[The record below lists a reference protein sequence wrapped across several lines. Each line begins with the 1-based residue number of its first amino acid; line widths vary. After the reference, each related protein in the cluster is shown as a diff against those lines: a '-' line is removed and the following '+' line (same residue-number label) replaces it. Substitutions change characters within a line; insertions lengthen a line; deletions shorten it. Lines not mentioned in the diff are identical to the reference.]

1 MNITRKRL
9 RPLIG
14 AVAVASAVGLAL
26 SGCTTSGSTTP
37 TSAAGSTITEAQ
49 VNEATSFNYNT
60 PQGNLD
66 TNGYIWQMTQPQFFT
81 LQGDQYNIVHNKDL
95 GSYEK
100 VSDDPLTVKYTLNKG
115 LKWSDGKPMNADDL
129 MLGWAQSSGYYESA
143 TLDADGNPTKGT
155 QYFASAAGFPWS
167 SDIPKVSSDNLS
179 ITIKYTQPY
188 VDWEL
193 VNPIQFPA
201 HIVAKEAG
209 VSEADLMKAIQ
220 DTPKGDVNNPAP
232 ANATLKK
239 AASFINTGY
248 DATSMPKNKDLVVS
262 GGPLMVTGWTPK
274 QSMTFTKNPEYKG
287 DHEVK
292 FNKLVM
298 RFIGDA
304 NAQVTALQ
312 NGEVDAIQPQASAD
326 TVAALKKIKGVNVIQ
341 GNQAAYD
348 HLDLNFKSAVFSDP
362 TVRQAFLLTIPREQ
376 ILKAIVT
383 PVVPTA
389 KVLDSQI
396 WLPGQK
402 EYDNAVKNNGSSAF
416 DKVDIAKAKSLL
428 AGKTPTVKILYNTNN
443 PNRVNAFQAIQASA
457 KQAGFNVTD
466 GGSPDWST
474 LLTGGDYDASIFGWI
489 NPGAGN
495 AQIPQL
501 FQIGNSGNYNNFNN
515 QEASDLAVQSQST
528 LDPEKLDKIKL
539 QIDGLAFK
547 DGYGL
552 PLFQLPG
559 VFAASSKLQG
569 VKWFGGQN
577 GITWNVWDW
586 SKK

>member
-1 MNITRKRL
+1 M
-9 RPLIG
+9 G
-14 AVAVASAVGLAL
+14 AVAVAATASMVLA
-26 SGCTTSGSTTP
+26 GCTTSGSTTP
-37 TSAAGSTITEAQ
+37 TSTAGSTVTIAQ

-66 TNGYIWQMTQPQFFT
+66 TNGLIWQMTQPQFFT
-81 LQGDQYNIVHNKDL
+81 LDQSYNIVHNKDI

-100 VSDDPLTVKYTLNKG
+100 TSDDPLTVKYTLNKG
-115 LKWSDGKPMNADDL
+115 LKWSDGKPMTADDL
-129 MLGWAQSSGYYESA
+129 MLGWAQASGYYESA
-143 TLDADGNPTKGT
+143 TLDEEGNATKGV

-167 SDIPKVSSDNLS
+167 SEIPKVDADNLS
-179 ITIKYTQPY
+179 ITIKYTKPY

-201 HIVAKEAG
+201 HVVAKQAG
-209 VSEADLMKAIQ
+209 VSEADLMKAIK
-220 DTPKGDVNNPAP
+220 DTPQGNVDNPGP
-232 ANATLKK
+232 ANETLKK

-248 DATSMPKNKDLVVS
+248 DATAMPKNKDVLVS
-262 GGPLMVTGWTPK
+262 GGPLVVTGWTPK
-274 QSMTFTKNPEYKG
+274 QSMTFAKNADYTG
-287 DHEVK
+287 SHSVK
-292 FNKLVM
+292 FDKLVM

-326 TVAALKKIKGVNVIQ
+326 TIASLKKIKGANVIQ

-362 TVRQAFLLTIPREQ
+362 TVREAFLLTIPREQ
-376 ILKAIVT
+376 ILKAIV
-383 PVVPTA
+383 
-389 KVLDSQI
+389 SQI
-396 WLPGQK
+396 WLPDQK
-402 EYDNAVKNNGSSAF
+402 QYKAAVKQNGSSAY
-416 DKVDIAKAKSLL
+416 DKVDIAKATSLL
-428 AGKTPTVKILYNTNN
+428 AGKTPSVKILYNTNN

-495 AQIPQL
+495 AQLPQL
-501 FQIGNSGNYNNFNN
+501 FQIGNSGNYSNFNN

-528 LDPEKLDKIKL
+528 LDPSKLDEIKL
-539 QIDGLAFK
+539 KIDTLAFQNT
-547 DGYGL
+547 YGL

-559 VFAASSKLQG
+559 VFASSSKLQG

>member
-1 MNITRKRL
+1 
-9 RPLIG
+9 
-14 AVAVASAVGLAL
+14 V
-26 SGCTTSGSTTP
+26 TS
-37 TSAAGSTITEAQ
+37 AQ

-66 TNGYIWQMTQPQFFT
+66 TNGLIWQMTQPQFFT
-81 LQGDQYNIVHNKDL
+81 FDAKFTPVHNKDL

-100 VSDDPLTVKYTLNKG
+100 VSDDPLTVKYTLKSG

-129 MLGWAQSSGYYESA
+129 MLGWAQASGYYESA
-143 TLDADGNPTKGT
+143 TLNDDGDVTKGV
-155 QYFASAAGFPWS
+155 QYFASAAGYPWS
-167 SDIPKVSSDNLS
+167 SEKPKVSSDNLS
-179 ITIKYTQPY
+179 ITFTYKQPY

-201 HIVAKEAG
+201 HVVAKKAG
-209 VSEADLMKAIQ
+209 VSEADLIKAIK
-220 DTPKGDVNNPAP
+220 DTPAGDP
-232 ANATLKK
+232 ANPGPANETLKK

-248 DATSMPKNKDLVVS
+248 DATAMPKDKSLVVS

-274 QSMTFTKNPEYKG
+274 QSMTFAKNPDYSG
-287 DHEVK
+287 SHSVK
-292 FNKLVM
+292 FDKLVM

-326 TVAALKKIKGVNVIQ
+326 TVEALKKISGVLVYQ
-341 GNQAAYD
+341 GNQVAYD
-348 HLDLNFKSAVFSDP
+348 HLDLNFKSPVFSDL
-362 TVRQAFLLTIPREQ
+362 TVRQAFLLTIPRQQ
-376 ILKAIVT
+376 ILQSIVT
-383 PVVPTA
+383 PVVPDA

-396 WLPGQK
+396 WLPDNP
-402 EYDNAVKNNGSSAF
+402 EYANAVKVNGSSAY

-428 AGKTPTVKILYNTNN
+428 AGKTPTVKILYNSKN
-443 PNRVNAFQAIQASA
+443 PNRVASFQAIQASA
-457 KQAGFNVTD
+457 KEAGFNVTD

-501 FQIGNSGNYNNFNN
+501 FQIGNSGNYNNYNN
-515 QEASDLAVQSQST
+515 ADASKLAVETQST
-528 LDPEKLDKIKL
+528 LDPKKLDEMKL
-539 QIDGLAFK
+539 QIDKATFA
-547 DGYGL
+547 DAYGL

-559 VFAASSKLQG
+559 VFASNSKLKG
-569 VKWFGGQN
+569 VQWFGGQN

-586 SKK
+586 TKK